1 MSSPQKRKG
10 GAWELAIRKF
20 LRAAGIDAF
29 KPYEE
34 GHEDAGD
41 IHGIDPFIGQ
51 AKAYASI
58 VDGIREGVAGAERQ
72 AVVAGQPFGV
82 AIVKRPGKATGE
94 AYVVMRLDTFA
105 RLLRWLRLPPSG
117 ETPDDPR

>member
-1 MSSPQKRKG
+1 MSNPNKAKG
-10 GAWELAIRKF
+10 TAWERAVRRF
-20 LRAAGIDAF
+20 LRAAGIPAF

-41 IHGIDPFIGQ
+41 VHGIDPFVGQ

-72 AVVAGQPFGV
+72 ALVARLPFGV
-82 AIVKRPGKATGE
+82 AIVKRPRKPTGA
-94 AYVVMRLDTFA
+94 AYVVMTLATFA
-105 RLLRWLRLPPSG
+105 RVLRYMRGLPP
-117 ETPDDPR
+117 EWDEPDG